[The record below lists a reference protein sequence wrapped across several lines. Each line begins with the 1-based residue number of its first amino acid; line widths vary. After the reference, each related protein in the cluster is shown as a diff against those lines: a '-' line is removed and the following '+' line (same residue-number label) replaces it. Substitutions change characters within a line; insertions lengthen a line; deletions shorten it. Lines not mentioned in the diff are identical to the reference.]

1 MNTTQTIVAAGP
13 TGLTDLAAWIFYG
26 IVAVAGTYFLA
37 AGIIKGAKEHWK
49 KGEGAALKA
58 IGGGVLIAIVIA
70 HIVAIRDRANRDLE
84 QAPGGYFGGTN
95 THVVNNRGW

>member
-1 MNTTQTIVAAGP
+1 MNTTQTIVAAAG
-13 TGLTDLAAWIFYG
+13 GGIGEFAAWAFYLLVG
-26 IVAVAGTYFLA
+26 FAGTYFLG
-37 AGIIKGAKEHWK
+37 AGILKGMKDHWK

-70 HIVAIRDRANRDLE
+70 HIVSIRDRANRDLE